1 MMSGR
6 ESCIWCGEDWPKF
19 YKHKPYCVQCASACK
34 KECRTCH
41 KPYPELR
48 FFKDGA
54 DRCNTCETRRE
65 REQMKKT
72 GGLKLQVA
80 DSLLPFRSMS
90 PSSDG
95 ESVDGFE
102 PKLSSSEKK
111 TNNKRKTRRRIESET
126 EEEAAAEVGEEE
138 DDDGGSN
145 AGDYMDVESDCNKRV
160 GSEKSGET
168 RDDDDDDD
176 GEVTRRNKK
185 SKKVKNATETLLDY
199 INVGHKK
206 GKKKEVSFE
215 LAIKKKKRKS
225 NKKLNGLTGEEANLI
240 EENVVCSLMDYRRAF
255 PGRATVQFFFM
266 NGK

>member
-1 MMSGR
+1 MGSNQN
-6 ESCIWCGEDWPKF
+6 F
-19 YKHKPYCVQCASACK
+19 
-34 KECRTCH
+34 
-41 KPYPELR
+41 
-48 FFKDGA
+48 
-54 DRCNTCETRRE
+54 
-65 REQMKKT
+65 
-72 GGLKLQVA
+72 
-80 DSLLPFRSMS
+80 LP
-90 PSSDG
+90 
-95 ESVDGFE
+95 
-102 PKLSSSEKK
+102 SEKK

-126 EEEAAAEVGEEE
+126 EEEAAAAEVGEEE
-138 DDDGGSN
+138 DDDDGGSN

-160 GSEKSGET
+160 GSEKSEET
-168 RDDDDDDD
+168 RDDNDDDG

-240 EENVVCSLMDYRRAF
+240 EENVVRSLMDYRRAF

>member
-1 MMSGR
+1 MSGR

-19 YKHKPYCVQCASACK
+19 YKHKPYCVQCASACV

-65 REQMKKT
+65 REQMKKV
-72 GGLKLQVA
+72 GGLKLT

-95 ESVDGFE
+95 ESDDGFE
-102 PKLSSSEKK
+102 PKISSSEKK
-111 TNNKRKTRRRIESET
+111 TNNKRKARRRIESET
-126 EEEAAAEVGEEE
+126 EEEEATAEVGEEE
-138 DDDGGSN
+138 DDDGGSSN
-145 AGDYMDVESDCNKRV
+145 AGDYMDVEESERV
-160 GSEKSGET
+160 GSEKKSEET
-168 RDDDDDDD
+168 RDGGD
-176 GEVTRRNKK
+176 GEVTRHSKK
-185 SKKVKNATETLLDY
+185 SKKGKNATETLLDY

-225 NKKLNGLTGEEANLI
+225 NKKLNGLTGEEASLI
-240 EENVVCSLMDYRRAF
+240 EENVVRSLMDYRRAF

-266 NGK
+266 SGK